1 MRGSPLLRAVI
12 ALFVLVG
19 LGFPLYRLTRA
30 AEAPPAPTQPAPATA
45 TETKAIHLQL
55 DFTLPPKRIQVL
67 HLGKEIWSE
76 DAPAT
81 GIERDIPLA
90 YPDQGVDLQLHIE
103 WPEDAPLA
111 AMRAKLTDPAGDTHE
126 KSLWGKGV
134 VDDVLTFP

>member
-12 ALFVLVG
+12 ALFALLA
-19 LGFPLYRLTRA
+19 LGFPLWRLTQA
-30 AEAPPAPTQPAPATA
+30 GEAPQTQAPPAPVAEA
-45 TETKAIHLQL
+45 KAIHLQL
-55 DFTLPPKRIQVL
+55 DFTLPPKKIQAL
-67 HLGKEIWSE
+67 HLGKVVWRE
-76 DAPAT
+76 DAPAAE
-81 GIERDIPLA
+81 IERDLQLV
-90 YPDQGVDLQLHIE
+90 YPDQGVDLQFHIE